1 MGSESRVSGVKGQGT
16 RRKLTLN
23 SMLWP
28 AKAPKT
34 RRGLV
39 SWTSKVS
46 QLKRTLADSQK
57 GPQSLDS
64 GKGLTRSLYQVISLV
79 SSSRNLM
86 LRESTNFVRVL

>member
-1 MGSESRVSGVKGQGT
+1 MDRESSVQVGSKVKAADA
-16 RRKLTLN
+16 KLTLN

-64 GKGLTRSLYQVISLV
+64 GRGLTRSLYQVMSLV

-86 LRESTNFVRVL
+86 LNGKYELR